1 MARGDRPDGYLLRD
15 VDPMHIIMPLVWPN
29 RCENEA
35 FIFERLDCSA
45 VDEYLEKKNAAA
57 RQAEGDP
64 EDFFKYTMFHFVVAV
79 MMKTMTL
86 RPKLNRFIANKRL
99 YEHKELSGAF
109 TVKKKF
115 SDNAEEGLAVFK
127 AQPTDNIDSVREFI
141 RGQVYTIRGHK
152 ADQSDAKGDTTSNA
166 MDALSKVPFFLLRF
180 VAWVVRKLER
190 HGRAPKALLESDL
203 FQNSVVFSNLGS
215 IKMKAGYHHL
225 ENWGTTSLFV
235 TIGEKKI
242 RPFFNEDGTYVM
254 HDSLDLGITIDERIA
269 DGYYYSKT
277 LRLVRKLFANPEL
290 LDAPFSQEVD
300 Y

>member
-15 VDPMHIIMPLVWPN
+15 IDPMHIIMPLVWPN
-29 RCENEA
+29 RCDNEGY
-35 FIFERLDCSA
+35 IFERLNVDA
-45 VDEYLEKKNAAA
+45 VDAYLEAKNAAA
-57 RQAEGDP
+57 REAEGNP

-86 RPKLNRFIANKRL
+86 RPKLNYFIANKRM
-99 YEHKELSGAF
+99 YQHKELTGAF
-109 TVKKKF
+109 TIKKKF
-115 SDNAEEGLAVFK
+115 ADDAEEGLARFK
-127 AQPTDNIDSVREFI
+127 AKPEDNIDSVREFI
-141 RGQVYTIRGHK
+141 RGQIFDIRGTRE
-152 ADQSDAKGDTTSNA
+152 DMSDAKGDATSDA
-166 MDALSKVPFFLLRF
+166 MAALSKIPFFLVRF
-180 VAWVVRKLER
+180 VAWVCRCLDK
-190 HGRAPKALLESDL
+190 HGRVPKVLVGSDL

-235 TIGEKKI
+235 IIGEKQV
-242 RPFFNEDGTYVM
+242 RPFFNEDGTYEM

-290 LDAPFSQEVD
+290 LDAPFSEEVD

>member
-1 MARGDRPDGYLLRD
+1 MAFGDRPDGYLLRD
-15 VDPMHIIMPLVWPN
+15 IDPMHIIMPLVWPN
-29 RCENEA
+29 RTDNEA
-35 FIFERLDCSA
+35 FIFERVDCSA
-45 VDEYLEKKNAAA
+45 VNAYLEAKNAAA
-57 RQAEGDP
+57 REAEGNP

-86 RPKLNRFIANKRL
+86 RPKLNRFCANKRM
-99 YEHKELSGAF
+99 YQHKELTGAF

-115 SDNAEEGLAVFK
+115 ADDAEEGLAVFK
-127 AQPTDNIDSVREFI
+127 AKPEDNIDTVRDFI
-141 RGQVYTIRGHK
+141 RSQVYTIRGSK
-152 ADQSDAKGDTTSNA
+152 GDLSDAKVDPTMNA
-166 MDALSKVPFFLLRF
+166 VDALTKIPFFLLRF
-180 VAWVVRKLER
+180 IAWIVRGLDR
-190 HGRAPKALLESDL
+190 HGRAPKALMENEL

-225 ENWGTTSLFV
+225 ENWGATSLFV
-235 TIGEKKI
+235 TIGEKKV
-242 RPFFNEDGTYVM
+242 RPFFNEDGTYEM

-290 LDAPFSQEVD
+290 MDAPFNQEVE

>member
-1 MARGDRPDGYLLRD
+1 MAFGDRRDGYLVRD
-15 VDPMHIIMPLVWPN
+15 ADPMHVIMPLVWPD
-29 RCENEA
+29 RADNEA
-35 FIFERLDCSA
+35 FIFERLDITA
-45 VDEYLEKKNAAA
+45 VNEYLEKKNAELRAA
-57 RQAEGDP
+57 TPEG
-64 EDFFKYTMFHFVVAV
+64 EEVFKYTMFHFVVAV

-86 RPKLNRFIANKRL
+86 RPKLNYFYANKRL
-99 YEHKELSGAF
+99 YCHKELSAAF

-115 SDNAEEGLAVFK
+115 ADSATEGLAVLK

-141 RGQVYTIRGHK
+141 RQQVTVIRGTED
-152 ADQSDAKGDTTSNA
+152 DQSDAKGDRTSNS
-166 MDALSKVPFFLLRF
+166 MDALNKLPFFLLRF
-180 VAWVVRKLER
+180 VGWLVRLLER

-225 ENWGTTSLFV
+225 NNWGTTSLFV

-242 RPFFNEDGTYVM
+242 RPFFNDDGTYEM
-254 HDSLDLGITIDERIA
+254 RDSLDLGITIDERIA

-290 LDAPFSQEVD
+290 MDAPFSQEVE